1 MSPETEDGDGGRTRM
16 RGEISGGQICS
27 QTEQRGALSGPSEDD
42 SNILP
47 EPAPPDPTLNIVGSP
62 ITSRVSK
69 GMNVFLPLSSIVL
82 TAGIVPGT

>member
-1 MSPETEDGDGGRTRM
+1 M
-16 RGEISGGQICS
+16 
-27 QTEQRGALSGPSEDD
+27 SGPSEDD
-42 SNILP
+42 SDILP

-69 GMNVFLPLSSIVL
+69 GMNVFLPLSGIVL